1 MKRCLL
7 GILCACSVALTSSAA
22 DSAFYDSLPFSDI
35 FPMPAGAV
43 ETKDGAKQIK
53 LGFSQTG
60 FNHPWR
66 IEMNNSVQAE
76 VDRHPNVTVVMTDG
90 NVDVAKQHS
99 DVEDL
104 ISQGCDAIIMSPIDS
119 AALVNTAKRVAAA
132 GIPLIILDRDV
143 YAEKTVFIG
152 QSNYVLGKQLGELLV
167 KDFGGKANVVEITGL
182 KGTAAA
188 IERQQ
193 GFRDAIAGSPDIR
206 IVAEGDGEFIR
217 EPAAKLMDDFLIAHE
232 NIDAVYTH
240 AEESSWGADLAI
252 RRAGRSGDGIKQYT
266 IDASNGGFR
275 SVQSGQFR
283 ADANYTP
290 HIGQVGV
297 RAALYV
303 LTGKALDGLKSYEH
317 GSMRELPEL
326 PVVTAENVNEWIG
339 KGWGE

>member
-1 MKRCLL
+1 MKRFLL
-7 GILCACSVALTSSAA
+7 GVLCASCVALTAAAA
-22 DSAFYDSLPFSDI
+22 DSAFYDSLPFPDI
-35 FPMPAGAV
+35 FPLPAGAA
-43 ETKDGAKQIK
+43 ETKDGKKEIK

-99 DVEDL
+99 DIEDL

-132 GIPLIILDRDV
+132 GIPLIVLDRDV

-193 GFRDAIAGSPDIR
+193 GFRDAIAGSPDIKVIACINDSGALGAVNAVQAAGKATDDFCIVGLDATEEAIAKIKSGSILR
-206 IVAEGDGEFIR
+206 ATVDIAPRRTGKDTIDLVAEVLKNGPIAEPKVMTMIPVTEANIGD
-217 EPAAKLMDDFLIAHE
+217 
-232 NIDAVYTH
+232 Y
-240 AEESSWGADLAI
+240 
-252 RRAGRSGDGIKQYT
+252 
-266 IDASNGGFR
+266 
-275 SVQSGQFR
+275 
-283 ADANYTP
+283 
-290 HIGQVGV
+290 
-297 RAALYV
+297 
-303 LTGKALDGLKSYEH
+303 
-317 GSMRELPEL
+317 
-326 PVVTAENVNEWIG
+326 
-339 KGWGE
+339 